1 MNVIGK
7 KIRSHD
13 MKKLAALLIFAFCF
27 VASKPSYSKPIVRCN
42 PANGAVR
49 IDLAK
54 GKNLP
59 GDLETLGARLM
70 LPEGWTYQ
78 ARRLDADLE
87 LKADGLAYV
96 INDDFYNSYQWR
108 EK

>member
-1 MNVIGK
+1 
-7 KIRSHD
+7 
-13 MKKLAALLIFAFCF
+13 LIWP
-27 VASKPSYSKPIVRCN
+27 KE
-42 PANGAVR
+42 
-49 IDLAK
+49 
-54 GKNLP
+54 KNLP